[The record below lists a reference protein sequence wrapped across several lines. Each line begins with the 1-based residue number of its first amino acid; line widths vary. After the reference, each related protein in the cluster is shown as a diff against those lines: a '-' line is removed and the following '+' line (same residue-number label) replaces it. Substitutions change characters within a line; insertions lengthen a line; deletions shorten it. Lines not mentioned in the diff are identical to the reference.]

1 MSVAGAARLADVVA
15 ELARRSDTELVGLL
29 RDRPD
34 LPVPTPAHLS
44 ALAAR
49 AVSRPS
55 VERALLGLDQHTLEV
70 AEAVCALSA
79 FGPVAVTRLGPAM
92 GAHDPEHLRLVEE
105 AYADLTRLLLVV
117 DGRPVG
123 ALQEALGPYPARLG
137 PPAAELETSRDP
149 VLTRERLAEVM
160 ADAPPAAH
168 RVLEAL
174 VAGPPVGVTS
184 GTDPSG
190 GTRWLLDR
198 GVLQPLGTHQVV
210 LPLETGLA
218 AREGRTHPEPH
229 PHPPSVAAP
238 TRPAPVVAAE
248 SSRAAEEVVR
258 LVGLVLRQ
266 WSLEPAP
273 ALRSG
278 GLGVRE
284 LRRLATGLEVTA
296 EHAATVVELAAM
308 AGLVAPDD
316 DGERPVFVPTAAAAD
331 WSEDELA
338 DRWTVLVEGWARSP
352 RMPWLVG
359 TRDERG
365 TLRAALGPGL
375 ERGWAARLRRR
386 CLAVLADLA
395 PGTAPAAADVHAA
408 LHWQAPRATPPESSV
423 AAVLAE
429 AELLG
434 ITGAGAL
441 GSAGRALA
449 VGAAP
454 PEVAAALA
462 ADLPEPVDEILV
474 QGDLTAVVP
483 GRPTRELAGLLEQVS
498 DVESRGAALTVRF
511 TAESVRRALDAG
523 HEAGAL
529 LKRLAAVSRTPLP
542 QALEYLVTDAARR
555 HGRLRVGGAAGYVR
569 TPDEATTR
577 ALLADPRLA
586 GLGLRELA
594 PTVLVSVA
602 PPGELLDA
610 LRASGAAPVLEGP
623 AGAAVEARAPLRRT
637 LRTAERVRR
646 AGEVTVQ
653 GPDDAALERLVARM
667 RAGQDRLDQRSDLP
681 ATDPVHTVAALREAA
696 SAGSPVRVVVVGASG
711 RPEQRRVRPLSVEGG
726 RVRMLDLDREA
737 ELVVAVHRINAVGD

>member
-1 MSVAGAARLADVVA
+1 MSPTGAARLADVVA
-15 ELARRSDTELVGLL
+15 ELTRRSDAELVRLL

-34 LPVPTPAHLS
+34 LPVPAPTSLS

-55 VERALLGLDQHTLEV
+55 VERALLGLDRHTLEV
-70 AEAVCALSA
+70 AEAVCALSSA
-79 FGPVAVTRLGPAM
+79 GPVPAAALGPAM
-92 GAHDPEHLRLVEE
+92 GATDPEHLRLVAE
-105 AYADLTRLLLVV
+105 AHGLLARLLLVV
-117 DGRPVG
+117 DDRPVT
-123 ALQEALGPYPARLG
+123 ALHEALGPYPARLG
-137 PPAAELETSRDP
+137 PPVAALDTVHDP
-149 VLTRERLAEVM
+149 VLTAAQLDAVLAE
-160 ADAPPAAH
+160 APQAAR

-174 VAGPPVGVTS
+174 AAGPPVGVTS
-184 GTDPSG
+184 GTDPAG
-190 GTRWLLDR
+190 GTRWLLDH
-198 GVLQPLGTHQVV
+198 GVLQPLGAHQVV

-218 AREGRTHPEPH
+218 ARGGRTHPEPH
-229 PHPPSVAAP
+229 PRPPAVAAP
-238 TRPAPVVAAE
+238 NRPAAVVAAE
-248 SSRAAEEVVR
+248 SARAAEEVVR

-284 LRRLATGLEVTA
+284 LKRLAAALEVTP

-308 AGLVAPDD
+308 AGLVGPDD
-316 DGERPVFVPTAAAAD
+316 DGDRSVFVPTAAAAD

-338 DRWTVLVEGWARSP
+338 DRWTVLVEGWVASP

-386 CLAVLADLA
+386 TLAALADLPA
-395 PGTAPAAADVHAA
+395 GTAPTAADLHAV
-408 LHWQAPRATPPESSV
+408 LHWHAPRATPPETSV

-434 ITGAGAL
+434 LTGAGAL
-441 GSAGRALA
+441 AAAGRALA
-449 VGAAP
+449 AGEP
-454 PEVAAALA
+454 PHEVAAALA
-462 ADLPEPVDEILV
+462 ADLPEPVEEILI

-483 GRPTRELAGLLEQVS
+483 GRPTRELAGLLEQVA

-523 HEAGAL
+523 HEAGEL
-529 LKRLAAVSRTPLP
+529 LARLATVSRTPVP

-555 HGRLRVGGAAGYVR
+555 HGRLRVGAAASYLR

-586 GLGLRELA
+586 GLGFRELA
-594 PTVLVSVA
+594 PTVLVSPA
-602 PPGELLDA
+602 PPGELLEA
-610 LRASGAAPVLEGP
+610 LRATGSSPVLEGP
-623 AGAAVEARAPLRRT
+623 AGATVGVRAPRRA
-637 LRTAERVRR
+637 LRTAARVRR
-646 AGEVTVQ
+646 AGEVHVQ
-653 GPDDAALERLVARM
+653 GPDDAALDRLVGRM
-667 RAGQDRLDQRSDLP
+667 RAAQEREAQRADLP

-696 SAGSPVRVVVVGASG
+696 STGSPVRVVVVGASG

-737 ELVVAVHRINAVGD
+737 ELVVAVHRINAVGE